1 MFWSYTPENDHR
13 LHKAPEPIPNSEAK
27 LLLAHLVLPWG
38 TRWES
43 WVLFSFFCGFKK
55 PFFFFLG
62 PKKATSSVRTKTF
75 FVPSIFF
82 PFVVQK
88 DALTMSSRV
97 HVLVHAGPD
106 SSRTQLVR
114 VPKTKT
120 TKSHKA
126 LHALALAAAKKLRV
140 GKAQAKTA
148 VLHWSITHTHNL
160 SVTNLV
166 VVYNRRITF
175 LLRLLFLQ
183 N

>member
-1 MFWSYTPENDHR
+1 MGVVLLFLR
-13 LHKAPEPIPNSEAK
+13 VQKA
-27 LLLAHLVLPWG
+27 LL
-38 TRWES
+38 
-43 WVLFSFFCGFKK
+43 
-55 PFFFFLG
+55 FFLG

-120 TKSHKA
+120 
-126 LHALALAAAKKLRV
+126 LY
-140 GKAQAKTA
+140 A
-148 VLHWSITHTHNL
+148 VCCMVN
-160 SVTNLV
+160 
-166 VVYNRRITF
+166 
-175 LLRLLFLQ
+175 
-183 N
+183 